1 MTYGHPAERFGQR
14 PFTEEDWSQIDNPQ
28 SAVPAYPKSKTL
40 AEREAWDWIAREG
53 GGIEMAT
60 IHPCGT
66 FGPIL
71 SRTFGTS
78 VSLVESFLNG
88 KIPAIPQLGFNVV
101 DVRDVADLHL
111 LAMTHADAS
120 GQRFLA
126 VADEYLDVP
135 GVSEVLRRRLGEKA
149 KKVPTFVSPIWLWK
163 MLGLFDARAR
173 LFTPDLGKRKEES
186 NEKAK
191 RVLGWRP
198 RSAEDAVVATAESLE
213 RFGLLK

>member
-1 MTYGHPAERFGQR
+1 
-14 PFTEEDWSQIDNPQ
+14 
-28 SAVPAYPKSKTL
+28 L
-40 AEREAWDWIAREG
+40 
-53 GGIEMAT
+53 AT

-71 SRTFGTS
+71 SKNFGTS

-88 KIPAIPQLGFNVV
+88 SIPAIPQLGFNAV

-111 LAMTHADAS
+111 LAMTHPDAS

-126 VADEYLDVP
+126 VADEYMDVP
-135 GVSEVLRRRLGEKA
+135 GVAEVLRRRLGVKA
-149 KKVPTFVSPIWLWK
+149 KKVPTFVSPNWLWK
-163 MLGLFDARAR
+163 LLSLFNARAS
-173 LFTPDLGKRKEES
+173 LFTPELGKRKEES

-191 RVLGWRP
+191 RVFGWRP

-213 RFGLLK
+213 KFGLLK